1 MANRFLQPTLIAPT
15 KNQEPVLEDAEKK
28 VKVAM
33 EKINIFFISDWK
45 SYQEEASELSLE
57 LIKSYD
63 TIKKVEEEK
72 KSNCMNYKGL

>member
-1 MANRFLQPTLIAPT
+1 
-15 KNQEPVLEDAEKK
+15 